1 LRLTILDHGHRTR
14 AKVFMRATALVSRV
28 DTPDIVRML
37 LYRPEFMS
45 GPLLRLT
52 APAMRGPSYW
62 TAAEREYMAM
72 EIARSHRCPFC
83 LVTHTELVRIA
94 GAGTID
100 PTDPA
105 STRPELRAVLAG
117 ETGGLPP
124 EAVAEARRVRLVWD
138 VVNRLANSFGF
149 ELRPGQLETGTRSL
163 HRFGYRFPTFLV
175 GGGAADLGHSVLE
188 APAVTSP
195 ELRQAA
201 ATGDPWPP
209 YATNV
214 REASYRITDDDVRQL
229 VDNGH
234 TEDEIFEVTAA
245 AAVGAALRTYEA
257 RSSTG

>member
-1 LRLTILDHGHRTR
+1 M
-14 AKVFMRATALVSRV
+14 FMRATAMASRV

-37 LYRPEFMS
+37 LYRPEFMTGS
-45 GPLLRLT
+45 LLALT

-72 EIARSHRCPFC
+72 EVARAHQCPFC

-94 GAGTID
+94 GQGAID
-100 PTDPA
+100 PTDP
-105 STRPELRAVLAG
+105 SSIRPELRAVLAG
-117 ETGGLPP
+117 ETEGLPP

-138 VVNRLANSFGF
+138 IVNRLANSFGF

-163 HRFGYRFPTFLV
+163 HRFGYRFPAFLV
-175 GGGAADLGHSVLE
+175 GKGTASLRHSVLE
-188 APAVTSP
+188 APAVTSVD
-195 ELRQAA
+195 LRQAA

-214 REASYRITDDDVRQL
+214 REASYKITDDDVRQL

-234 TEDEIFEVTAA
+234 TEEEIFEVTVA
-245 AAVGAALRTYEA
+245 AAVGAALRACEVGNSA
-257 RSSTG
+257 G